1 MPRKRVVQS
10 GKTTRKWG
18 VNNANEVTRKRK
30 DGSTYTE
37 WRVAYYAQTP
47 YCDENGVVV
56 GFERKRK
63 YACSTASGPEASSL
77 AKQREEA
84 SKADEEAFWRHRN
97 AERGE
102 FIIREPEIPQAP
114 QRRSIE
120 EVVKE
125 MMRVRLRYEDGEVV
139 GLRHSYARKIRN
151 YLGHL
156 QQSPLTHRPMDT
168 LSLLVISEWF
178 ASFMTSHAESTSA
191 RFKSFLVQAGKW
203 ALDNRYWERNLFERL
218 PEVSMRPSAESE
230 RVFTFAEIDA
240 MWNSARTPQEKAL
253 LVLLRCGLRQGECLG
268 LTEANIISDHKIQV
282 HYSLG
287 EADNQ
292 WDSKG
297 RGGIKKKYVD
307 FLGKPKTRSSRTHV
321 HIPREWM
328 PYLKAS
334 LSLSES
340 CSIPAFDDESGPRL
354 HKFVLGNRFGFFWR
368 EWAASRC
375 LKRLMQRAGIALGK
389 NESTFHAWRHTF
401 CTDLVALGA
410 NDIEL
415 GYLMRHSDANL
426 SKTVYATAR
435 QEHLTIISK
444 YRGLIDNLTD
454 YVDVIAQ
461 MDLERRM
468 LGLTVW
474 SQQSQVEKLKPS
486 HSEKM

>member
-1 MPRKRVVQS
+1 MPRRRVVQS

-18 VNNANEVTRKRK
+18 VNNPVEVARVRK
-30 DGSTYTE
+30 DGSQYTE
-37 WRVAYYAQTP
+37 WRVAYYAQVP
-47 YCDENGVVV
+47 LHDENGQVV
-56 GFERKRK
+56 GFERKRR
-63 YACSTASGPEASSL
+63 YACSNESGPAATKLAESRQAESL
-77 AKQREEA
+77 AQ
-84 SKADEEAFWRHRN
+84 EEAFWNHKKV
-97 AERGE
+97 ERGE
-102 FIIREPEIPQAP
+102 FIIREPEVPQAP
-114 QRRSIE
+114 PRRSIE
-120 EVVKE
+120 EVVNE
-125 MMRVRLRYEDGEVV
+125 MMRLRLRYEDGELV
-139 GLRHSYARKIRN
+139 GPRPSYARKIRN

-156 QQSPLTHRPMDT
+156 QQSPLAHRPMDA
-168 LSLLVISEWF
+168 LQLLVVSEWF

-203 ALDNRYWERNLFERL
+203 ALDNHYWERNLFERL

-240 MWNSARTPQEKAL
+240 MWVAARTPQERAL

-268 LTEANIISDHKIQV
+268 LTEANIINDHTIQI

-292 WDSKG
+292 WESKG

-307 FLGKPKTRSSRTHV
+307 FLGKPKTRSSRARV

-328 PYLKAS
+328 PYVTAS

-340 CSIPAFDDESGPRL
+340 CFIPAFDDESRPRL
-354 HKFVLGNRFGFFWR
+354 HRFVLGNRFGFFWR

-375 LKRLMQRAGIALGK
+375 LKRLMQRAGISLGK

-426 SKTVYATAR
+426 SKAVYATAR
-435 QEHLTIISK
+435 QEHLAVITK
-444 YRGLIDNLTD
+444 YKSLIDNLTD

-468 LGLTVW
+468 LGLAAW
-474 SQQSQVEKLKPS
+474 SQQTQVEKLKPS

>member
-1 MPRKRVVQS
+1 MPRRRVVQT

-18 VNNANEVTRKRK
+18 VNNPVEVARVRK
-30 DGSTYTE
+30 DGSQYTE
-37 WRVAYYAQTP
+37 WRVAYYAQVP
-47 YCDENGVVV
+47 YHDEAGQVV
-56 GFERKRK
+56 GFERKRR
-63 YACSTASGPEASSL
+63 YACSNESGPAATKL
-77 AKQREEA
+77 AESRQTDSIKE
-84 SKADEEAFWRHRN
+84 EEAFWLGKK

-102 FIIREPEIPQAP
+102 VVVQQPEPPQIPL
-114 QRRSIE
+114 RKSIE
-120 EVVKE
+120 EVVNE

-151 YLGHL
+151 YLGHI
-156 QQSPLTHRPMDT
+156 QQSPLAHRPMDT
-168 LSLLVISEWF
+168 LTLLVVSEWF

-203 ALDNRYWERNLFERL
+203 ALENNYWPRNLFERL
-218 PEVSMRPSAESE
+218 PEVSMRPSSESE
-230 RVFTFAEIDA
+230 RVFSFAEIDA
-240 MWNSARTPQEKAL
+240 MWAAASTQQEKAL

-268 LTEANIISDHKIQV
+268 LTEANIINDHTIQI

-292 WDSKG
+292 WDSTG
-297 RGGIKKKYVD
+297 RAGIKKKYVD
-307 FLGKPKTRSSRTHV
+307 FLGKPKTRSSRARV

-328 PYLKAS
+328 PHLTAS

-340 CSIPAFDDESGPRL
+340 CLIPAFDDDERPRL
-354 HKFVLGNRFGFFWR
+354 HKFVLGNRFGFYWR

-375 LKRLMQRAGIALGK
+375 LKRLMERAGISLGK

-415 GYLMRHSDANL
+415 GYLMRHSDSNL
-426 SKTVYATAR
+426 SKAVYASAR
-435 QEHLTIISK
+435 QEHLGIIAK
-444 YRGLIDNLTD
+444 YRALIDNLTD

-468 LGLTVW
+468 LGLSVW

-486 HSEKM
+486 HSETM